1 MSNMLLLNGIYD
13 AALLLYALSLLFV
26 FSDCLRRNPGGKRL
40 GTGLLAVVG
49 LLQLTGLAIRF
60 SQEGGLPIFT
70 PYDFLFWFS
79 FSMVVTSF
87 AVTYTRG
94 GEFTVLLLSM
104 AGFSVFLLNRVWLT
118 AEDHTLQSW
127 SAVHGW
133 LAMHVILANLS
144 FAALTLG
151 TVFAIMYLF
160 LHTKLK
166 NKKWDDRV
174 RRLPSLETMDKY
186 SYTAILAGVPLL
198 LASLILAGLS
208 IVAEG
213 RIPLFQDTKVLT
225 TLTGLGVYIVY
236 LVLKF
241 SGRRSGT
248 VMARWAIAGY
258 GFIILNFLLNS
269 WSEFHG
275 WGGE

>member
-1 MSNMLLLNGIYD
+1 MQLLNGIYD

-49 LLQLTGLAIRF
+49 VLQLAGLAIRF

-79 FSMVVTSF
+79 LSIVLTSL
-87 AVTYTRG
+87 AIAYTRG
-94 GEFTVLLLSM
+94 GEFTILLLSM

-208 IVAEG
+208 IIAEG
-213 RIPLFQDTKVLT
+213 RSPLFQDPKVLT
-225 TLTGLGVYIVY
+225 TFIGLGIFIFYII
-236 LVLKF
+236 LKH

-248 VMARWAIAGY
+248 AMARWAIAGY

-275 WGGE
+275 WGGK

>member
-1 MSNMLLLNGIYD
+1 MQLLNGIYD
-13 AALLLYALSLLFV
+13 AALLLYALSLLFI

-40 GTGLLAVVG
+40 GTGLLVVVG
-49 LLQLTGLAIRF
+49 LLQFAGLAVRF

-79 FSMVVTSF
+79 FSMVLTSL
-87 AVTYTRG
+87 AVAYTRG
-94 GEFTVLLLSM
+94 GEFTILLLSG

-118 AEDHTLQSW
+118 AGDHGLESW

-133 LAMHVILANLS
+133 LAMHIILAILS
-144 FAALTLG
+144 FGALTLG

-160 LHTKLK
+160 LHSRLK
-166 NKKWDDRV
+166 SKKWDDRV

-186 SYTAILAGVPLL
+186 SYSSILAGVPLL
-198 LASLILAGLS
+198 IISLALAGIS
-208 IVAEG
+208 IIAEE
-213 RIPLFQDTKVLT
+213 RTPLFQDPKVLT
-225 TLTGLGVYIVY
+225 TFAGLGVYIAY
-236 LVLKF
+236 LLLKR
-241 SGRRSGT
+241 SGKRSGT
-248 VMARWAIAGY
+248 VMARWAISGY
-258 GFIILNFLLNS
+258 AFIILNFLLNS

>member
-1 MSNMLLLNGIYD
+1 MQLLNGIYD

-40 GTGLLAVVG
+40 GTGLLVVVG
-49 LLQLTGLAIRF
+49 LLQSAGLTIRF
-60 SQEGGLPIFT
+60 IQENGLPIFT

-79 FSMVVTSF
+79 LSIVVTSL
-87 AVTYTRG
+87 AVAYTRG
-94 GEFTVLLLSM
+94 GEFTILLLSV

-133 LAMHVILANLS
+133 LAMHIILANLS

-160 LHTKLK
+160 LHTRLK

-174 RRLPSLETMDKY
+174 RRLPSLETMAKY
-186 SYTAILAGVPLL
+186 SYSSILTGVPLL
-198 LASLILAGLS
+198 LLSLVLAGMS
-208 IVAEG
+208 IIAE
-213 RIPLFQDTKVLT
+213 RQTLLFQDLKVLS
-225 TLTGLGVYIVY
+225 TLTGLGIYITY
-236 LVLKF
+236 IILKR
-241 SGRRSGT
+241 SGRKSGT
-248 VMARWAIAGY
+248 SMARWAITGY

-275 WGGE
+275 WGGN

>member
-1 MSNMLLLNGIYD
+1 MQLLNGIYD

-49 LLQLTGLAIRF
+49 LLQLTGIAIRF

-79 FSMVVTSF
+79 LSMVLTSL
-87 AVTYTRG
+87 AVAYTRG
-94 GEFTVLLLSM
+94 GEFTILLLSM

-118 AEDHTLQSW
+118 AADHTLQSW

-208 IVAEG
+208 IIAEG
-213 RIPLFQDTKVLT
+213 RTPLFQDPKVLT
-225 TLTGLGVYIVY
+225 TLIGLGIYILYIV
-236 LVLKF
+236 LKY

-248 VMARWAIAGY
+248 AMARWAIAGY

>member
-1 MSNMLLLNGIYD
+1 MQLLNGIYD

-49 LLQLTGLAIRF
+49 VLQLAGLAIRF

-79 FSMVVTSF
+79 LSIVLTSL
-87 AVTYTRG
+87 AIAYTRG
-94 GEFTVLLLSM
+94 GEFTILLLSM

-144 FAALTLG
+144 FASLTLG

-160 LHTKLK
+160 LHAKLK

-208 IVAEG
+208 IIAEG
-213 RIPLFQDTKVLT
+213 RAPLFQDPKVLT
-225 TLTGLGVYIVY
+225 TLIGLGIYILYIV
-236 LVLKF
+236 LKY

-248 VMARWAIAGY
+248 AMARWAITGY

-275 WGGE
+275 WGGN

>member
-1 MSNMLLLNGIYD
+1 MREMLLDGIYD
-13 AALLLYALSLLFV
+13 AALLLYALSLLFI

-40 GTGLLAVVG
+40 GTGLLVVVG
-49 LLQLTGLAIRF
+49 LLQSAGLAIRF
-60 SQEGGLPIFT
+60 VQEGGLPIFT

-79 FSMVVTSF
+79 FSIVLTSL
-87 AVTYTRG
+87 AVAYTRG
-94 GEFTVLLLSM
+94 GEFTILLLSV

-133 LAMHVILANLS
+133 LAMHIILANLS

-160 LHTKLK
+160 LHTRLK
-166 NKKWDDRV
+166 SKKWDDRV

-186 SYTAILAGVPLL
+186 SYTSILAGAPLL
-198 LASLILAGLS
+198 TASLILAGVS
-208 IVAEG
+208 IIAEG
-213 RIPLFQDTKVLT
+213 RTPLFQDLKVLT
-225 TLTGLGVYIVY
+225 TLVGLGIYISY
-236 LVLKF
+236 IILKL

-248 VMARWAIAGY
+248 VMARWAIMGY
-258 GFIILNFLLNS
+258 IFIILNFLLNS

-275 WGGE
+275 WG